1 MERSIAQRLARSDG
15 DLRQVQ
21 AVREGLPL
29 SVVDEALEAGQLT
42 LAELDRLAL
51 PRKTLAHRRGLGRLS
66 AEQSDRI
73 SRILRIIKAAE
84 ETFANREK
92 AHAWLRRPTS
102 ALAESCPLDL
112 LDTDVGVRRVEMLL
126 GRIAHGIAA

>member
-1 MERSIAQRLARSDG
+1 MARSIAQRLARSEG
-15 DLRQVQ
+15 DLSQVQ
-21 AVREGLPL
+21 AVRAGLPL
-29 SVVDEALEAGQLT
+29 SVVDEALEAGRLT

-73 SRILRIIKAAE
+73 SRILRLIEAAE
-84 ETFANREK
+84 ETFASREK

-102 ALAESCPLDL
+102 ALAENRPLDL
-112 LDTDVGVRRVEMLL
+112 LDTDVGARRVEMLL